1 MSCGGATDGGS
12 ACEATGRTENR
23 KWSIL
28 TMLRL
33 NYLREQH
40 LRKVNIQVSSFRQ
53 DIFKMYLQKHAANT
67 RFTMPPTRLLPHST
81 LVHIRRESK
90 IF

>member
-1 MSCGGATDGGS
+1 MERSIVCPSVRLSVRRTTAAAATGGLVSCGGATDGGS

-28 TMLRL
+28 SMLRL

-53 DIFKMYLQKHAANT
+53 DIFKMYL
-67 RFTMPPTRLLPHST
+67 
-81 LVHIRRESK
+81 
-90 IF
+90 